1 MKMAF
6 FDVET
11 TGLSP
16 TNGDK
21 ICEIGILC
29 CDDFKIKKSFSS
41 LVNPLKPIHPSASMV
56 NGITDEM
63 VKDAPQFHALADD
76 ILELFSDRIIVCHNV
91 PFDMKFLQHELSLL
105 NKPAPDNPVMD
116 TLLLARKFFKF
127 PSNSLQNLAN
137 HYKISPKNKHRALA
151 DVHTTRKLL
160 MHFFK
165 HFDKNGIDIYE
176 FYAK

>member
-76 ILELFSDRIIVCHNV
+76 ILELFS
-91 PFDMKFLQHELSLL
+91 
-105 NKPAPDNPVMD
+105 
-116 TLLLARKFFKF
+116 
-127 PSNSLQNLAN
+127 
-137 HYKISPKNKHRALA
+137 
-151 DVHTTRKLL
+151 
-160 MHFFK
+160 
-165 HFDKNGIDIYE
+165 
-176 FYAK
+176 